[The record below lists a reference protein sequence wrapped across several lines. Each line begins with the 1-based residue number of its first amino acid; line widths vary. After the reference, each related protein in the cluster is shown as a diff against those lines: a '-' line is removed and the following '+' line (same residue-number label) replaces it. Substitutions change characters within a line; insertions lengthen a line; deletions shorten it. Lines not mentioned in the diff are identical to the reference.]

1 MKASRRSRG
10 AREMRKEREKR
21 EAEKNKKKKEKKKRG
36 LLARSPLRSGRRKAD
51 VPPDVV
57 RPGSLA
63 GCTRVRN
70 YVSRLACGFEKRQQ
84 DGGGGVGDGGGEE
97 VGVKDWKWKN
107 GRMVEIAGRML
118 AIKKRKKKVEM
129 MGLDVEVGDV

>member
-10 AREMRKEREKR
+10 ASEMRKEREKR
-21 EAEKNKKKKEKKKRG
+21 EAEKNKKRKKKKKRG
-36 LLARSPLRSGRRKAD
+36 LLARTI
-51 VPPDVV
+51 
-57 RPGSLA
+57 GSLA
-63 GCTRVRN
+63 GCTRARN
-70 YVSRLACGFEKRQQ
+70 YVSRLACGLEKRQQ
-84 DGGGGVGDGGGEE
+84 DGRSGVGDGGGEE